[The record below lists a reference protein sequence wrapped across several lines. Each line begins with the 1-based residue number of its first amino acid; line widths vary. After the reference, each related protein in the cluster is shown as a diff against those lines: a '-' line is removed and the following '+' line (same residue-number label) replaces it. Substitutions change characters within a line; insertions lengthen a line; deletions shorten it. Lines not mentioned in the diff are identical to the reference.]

1 MFVINWRKRKRKSIY
16 RKKRKSIYHWNILEL
31 GGK

>member
-16 RKKRKSIYHWNILEL
+16 RKKRKSIYHWNIL
-31 GGK
+31 